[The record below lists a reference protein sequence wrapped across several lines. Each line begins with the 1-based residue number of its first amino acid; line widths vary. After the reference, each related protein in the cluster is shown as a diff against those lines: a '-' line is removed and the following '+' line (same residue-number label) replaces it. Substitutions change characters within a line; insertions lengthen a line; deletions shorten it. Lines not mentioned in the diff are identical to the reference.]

1 MAGAVGKRSSIS
13 LDEGDSLDWT
23 AASVDWPSLTAS
35 KEGGLEDVVS
45 GIEVRLEINKLMK

>member
-13 LDEGDSLDWT
+13 LDEVDSLDWT

-35 KEGGLEDVVS
+35 KEGGLENVMS
-45 GIEVRLEINKLMK
+45 GIEVWLEINE